1 MALARIAVIC
11 GDRVGSL
18 MAGPAI
24 RAVELAKA
32 LSGAGHE
39 VVLAAPEGSD
49 SSSVGVPEMRVW
61 ATSLD
66 IREAVA
72 GCEIVVIFAPVL
84 ASNMWL
90 ASTGCLL
97 VVDAYDPGLLET
109 LESRRG
115 QPVNAQRDWIAD
127 ADSQMLAPM
136 SVADVVIVANERQ
149 RHFVLGLLAGA
160 GRLGSRTLA
169 EDPQLNRLVI
179 TVPFGM
185 PSDPPEPSSS
195 PLRHPA
201 GPFSDDAFVALWG
214 GGLYSWLDPVALV
227 EAVALTADK
236 RVVAAFLAGPH
247 PTPAVGEMPLV
258 EVAKRR
264 ARELGLLGSRI
275 HFVEQWV
282 PYAERGDWL
291 LSADVGVSLHHRH
304 VETELSYRTRM
315 LDYLWA
321 RLPVICTSGDV
332 IAEDVV
338 RSDLGWVVE
347 AGDAAGI
354 ASALDA
360 ACSET
365 NASAGE
371 RRMRCERAAETRT
384 WSIVTKPLIEI
395 CADTRLAPDRR
406 NFVAPGT
413 GPVSRL
419 GRLKRMA
426 RGG

>member
-24 RAVELAKA
+24 RAVELATA
-32 LSGAGHE
+32 LSNAGHQ

-49 SSSVGVPEMRVW
+49 SSAVGVSEMIVW
-61 ATSLD
+61 ATSSD
-66 IREAVA
+66 IREAVV

-84 ASNMWL
+84 ANNMWL

-115 QPVNAQRDWIAD
+115 QPVNAQRDWITD

-136 SVADVVIVANERQ
+136 TVADVVIVANERQ

-185 PSDPPEPSSS
+185 PSDPPGSSSS
-195 PLRHPA
+195 PLRHPL
-201 GPFSDDAFVALWG
+201 GPFGDDAFVALWG

-227 EAVALTADK
+227 EAVAVTADK

-264 ARELGLLGSRI
+264 ARELGLLGSRV
-275 HFVEQWV
+275 HFVAQWV

-291 LSADVGVSLHHRH
+291 QSADVGVSLHHLH

-321 RLPVICTSGDV
+321 GLPVICTSGDV
-332 IAEDVV
+332 IAEDVA
-338 RSDLGWVVE
+338 RLDLGWVVAE
-347 AGDAAGI
+347 GDVEGI
-354 ASALDA
+354 ARALDD
-360 ACSET
+360 ACRET
-365 NASAGE
+365 NGSADQRRARIE
-371 RRMRCERAAETRT
+371 RTAHERT
-384 WSIVTKPLIEI
+384 WPIVTKPLIEV

-406 NFVAPGT
+406 NFAAPGAARV
-413 GPVSRL
+413 GRL

>member
-1 MALARIAVIC
+1 
-11 GDRVGSL
+11 
-18 MAGPAI
+18 
-24 RAVELAKA
+24 
-32 LSGAGHE
+32 
-39 VVLAAPEGSD
+39 
-49 SSSVGVPEMRVW
+49 
-61 ATSLD
+61 
-66 IREAVA
+66 
-72 GCEIVVIFAPVL
+72 
-84 ASNMWL
+84 MWL

-136 SVADVVIVANERQ
+136 AVADVVIVANDRQ

-169 EDPQLNRLVI
+169 EDPQLSRLVI

-185 PSDPPEPSSS
+185 PSDLPEPSSS

-201 GPFSDDAFVALWG
+201 GPFDDDAFVALWG
-214 GGLYSWLDPVALV
+214 GGLYPWLDPVALV

-236 RVVAAFLAGPH
+236 RIVAAFLAGPH
-247 PTPAVGEMPLV
+247 PTPAVGEMPLI

-264 ARELGLLGSRI
+264 ARDLGLLGSRV
-275 HFVEQWV
+275 HFVEHWV

-291 LSADVGVSLHHRH
+291 QSADVGVSLHRLH

-321 RLPVICTSGDV
+321 GLPVICTAGDV
-332 IAEDVV
+332 IAEDVA
-338 RSDLGWVVE
+338 SLDLGWVVE
-347 AGDAAGI
+347 PGDVEGI
-354 ASALDA
+354 ARALDD
-360 ACSET
+360 ACRDT
-365 NASAGE
+365 NGSGDQRRARIE
-371 RRMRCERAAETRT
+371 RTAQERT
-384 WSIVTKPLIEI
+384 WSTVTKPLVEV

-406 NFVAPGT
+406 NVVAPSAIR
-413 GPVSRL
+413 VRRLRRL
-419 GRLKRMA
+419 GRLNRMA

>member
-1 MALARIAVIC
+1 MALARIAVVC

-32 LSGAGHE
+32 LSGAGHR

-49 SSSVGVPEMRVW
+49 PSTPGVSETFAW
-61 ATSLD
+61 STSEDL
-66 IREAVA
+66 REAVV
-72 GCEIVVIFAPVL
+72 GSEIVVIFAPVL
-84 ASNMWL
+84 ANNMWL

-136 SVADVVIVANERQ
+136 TVADVVIVANERQ

-185 PSDPPEPSSS
+185 PVEPPESSSS
-195 PLRHPA
+195 PLRHPS
-201 GPFSDDAFVALWG
+201 GPFDGDAFVALWG

-227 EAVALTADK
+227 EAVALTSDK

-258 EVAKRR
+258 DVAKRR
-264 ARELGLLGSRI
+264 ARELGLLDSRI

-282 PYAERGDWL
+282 PYAERGNWL
-291 LSADVGVSLHHRH
+291 QSADVGVSLHHRH

-321 RLPVICTSGDV
+321 GLPVICTSGDV
-332 IAEDVV
+332 IAADVSE
-338 RSDLGWVVE
+338 SDLGWVVE
-347 AGDAAGI
+347 PGDIEGI
-354 ASALDA
+354 AAALDA
-360 ACSET
+360 ASSET
-365 NASAGE
+365 PASADG
-371 RRMRCERAAETRT
+371 RRARIGRASQDRT
-384 WSIVTKPLIEI
+384 WAIVTKPLIEV

-406 NFVAPGT
+406 NFVAPAT
-413 GPVSRL
+413 GPVSLL

-426 RGG
+426 RGA